1 MTVQPESVLMGT
13 PAAQPES
20 APSLFDYRTY
30 DLKEEVVDDLV
41 ERIRTALVNLEDK
54 TGKYK
59 YTIAGGRVIDSI
71 SWGFWEW
78 PQAIG
83 LYGLFNY
90 FNLKSTLDPKSP
102 EGSRTLQVIKEWYTA
117 RANEP
122 PTLKNINTMSVL
134 LTLASLMEVENERGG
149 IFTKD
154 EKDLYSGWI
163 DEWAEWVM
171 NELPRTE
178 QGIFQH
184 SEFIPV
190 WDDTLMMTVLPLAKI
205 GHLLGRPQ
213 YVEEAKYQFIQHSQY
228 LMDQTTGLWAHG
240 FEFDGKAGGHSWGNI
255 AWARGNCWITIAI
268 PIFLDL
274 IKLSPADPIHRT
286 LTSVLHRQVDA
297 LLKLQDP
304 ETGLWRTLLL
314 DSTSYVET
322 SASAGFVAGIFI
334 GIRTGLLNREK
345 YLPTALSGLKA
356 IIAQIQP
363 SGVVQNV
370 SKGTP
375 VSTNPDFY
383 KNMPLLTTG
392 FGQSLVIMA
401 LGEWLRFNRA

>member
-1 MTVQPESVLMGT
+1 MADQTQPV
-13 PAAQPES
+13 S
-20 APSLFDYRTY
+20 APSLLDYRTY
-30 DLKEEVVDDLV
+30 ELKEEIVDDLV

-54 TGKYK
+54 TGEHK

-90 FNLKSTLDPKSP
+90 FNLKSTLGPESP
-102 EGSRTLQVIKEWYTA
+102 QGARTLQVIKEWYTA
-117 RANEP
+117 RAAEP

-149 IFTKD
+149 IFTKE
-154 EKDLYSGWI
+154 EKELYSAWI

-184 SEFIPV
+184 ITFRLANKNQV

-205 GHLLGRPQ
+205 GHLLGRPH
-213 YVEEAKYQFIQHSQY
+213 YIEEAKYQFIQHSQY

-240 FEFDGKAGGHSWGNI
+240 YEFDGGAGGHSWGNI

-274 IKLSPADPIHRT
+274 IKLPPTDPVHRT

-304 ETGLWRTLLL
+304 DTGLWRTLLL
-314 DSTSYVET
+314 DPSSYVET
-322 SASAGFVAGIFI
+322 SASAGFVAGMFI
-334 GIRTGLLNREK
+334 GIRTGLLDRER
-345 YLPTALSGLKA
+345 YLSTALSGLKA
-356 IIAQIQP
+356 CIAQVQP
-363 SGVVQNV
+363 SGIVQNV

-375 VSTNPDFY
+375 VSTDPNFY
-383 KNMPLLTTG
+383 KSMPLITTG

-401 LGEWLRFNRA
+401 LGEWLRLERA